1 MPKVSCYTI
10 VRNDHRGCCNRYNHG
25 MLECRLPSVV
35 VVLAVLAC
43 AARAGA
49 TDRHTPGGRAPDAP
63 VRVYLDCVDT
73 RCDFDYLR
81 TEVTFV
87 DYVRTPQDADVHV
100 LVTSERSGSG
110 VEYTLQFIGADRFD
124 GIDDQVLYS
133 SSDTDT
139 ADERRAGFARVLA
152 LGLVR
157 YAMDTAGGHALRV
170 VIDQHGP
177 PREGSET
184 KVTDP
189 WNYWIFRG
197 RVSSQVDAESSVSSY
212 GAHASL
218 SANRTTDEWKLNVGA
233 DAGYWQGDYDL
244 GDEAPYRSVS
254 RNMGVRALVVK
265 SLSDRW
271 SAGLRTSATSSTY
284 VNQDLAARVAPAVE
298 YNLFPYDES
307 THRRLTLQ
315 YAAGVRDLHYYEP
328 TVFGLMEE
336 TRWDHSFEAALDLKQ
351 PWGTLNASIG
361 GAQYFHDPSK
371 YRITVDNE
379 FDVRLFRGFSL
390 NLNSNAA
397 VIRDQI
403 YLPGGD
409 ATPEEILVRQRQL
422 ATGYRYQLSVGLS
435 YTFGSIFNNV
445 VNRRFGG

>member
-1 MPKVSCYTI
+1 MP
-10 VRNDHRGCCNRYNHG
+10 
-25 MLECRLPSVV
+25 RLGSSSIL
-35 VVLAVLAC
+35 VLALVVPLTGRAS
-43 AARAGA
+43 AAAADGRPTLARAA
-49 TDRHTPGGRAPDAP
+49 DAP
-63 VRVYLDCVDT
+63 VRVDLDCVET

-87 DYVRTPQDADVHV
+87 DYVRTPNDADVHV
-100 LVTSERSGSG
+100 LVTSQRSGSG
-110 VEYTLQFIGADRFD
+110 VEYTLQFIGGGRFD
-124 GIDDQVLYS
+124 GIDDEVRYS

-139 ADERRAGFARVLA
+139 DVERRSGFARVLA

-157 YAMDTAGGHALRV
+157 YAMDTAGGNGLRV

-177 PREGSET
+177 PRERSEI
-184 KVTDP
+184 KSTDP
-189 WNYWIFRG
+189 WNYWIFRT
-197 RVSSQVDAESSVSSY
+197 RLSSQVDAESSVSSY
-212 GAHASL
+212 GVHASL
-218 SANRTTDEWKLNVGA
+218 SANRTTDAWKINVGA

-244 GDEAPYRSVS
+244 PDEEPFRSVS
-254 RNMGVRALVVK
+254 RNMGLRALIVK

-271 SAGLRTSATSSTY
+271 SAGLRSSATSSTY
-284 VNQDLAARVAPAVE
+284 VNQDLAERIAPAIE
-298 YNLFPYDES
+298 YNIFPHDES

-328 TVFGLMEE
+328 TVFGLMAE

-351 PWGTLNASIG
+351 PWGTLNASVG

-390 NLNSNAA
+390 NVNSNAA

-409 ATPEEILVRQRQL
+409 ATSEEILVRQRQL